1 MMRLTLTNEAG
12 FVLGTWDVTAEGGP
26 GVDYEG
32 LGFDLARTSEQRN
45 LGAAVARTVRAGY
58 KELARKPRN

>member
-26 GVDYEG
+26 EAHDGY
-32 LGFDLARTSEQRN
+32 DLARTSEQRN
-45 LGAAVARTVRAGY
+45 LGLAVAYSVRHGY
-58 KELARKPRN
+58 EEENAKLTAKQ